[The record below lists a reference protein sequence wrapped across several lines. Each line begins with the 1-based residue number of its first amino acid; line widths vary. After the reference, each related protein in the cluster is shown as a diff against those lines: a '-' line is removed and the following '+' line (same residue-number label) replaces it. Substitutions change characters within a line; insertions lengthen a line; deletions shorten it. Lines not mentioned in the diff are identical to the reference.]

1 MAEEAGGKIYGL
13 IPLVMK
19 SIGVI
24 GKGRKNQAQGYQFRG
39 IDDIYNATQ
48 SALIEHGVF
57 VVPQIV
63 ECERED
69 RQTRD
74 GKGTLIYT
82 RMKVSHTF
90 YGPDG
95 SNVVAVTA
103 GEAMDS
109 GDKSSNKAMSAAM
122 KYALIEVFCIPTEGD
137 NDTENHSPEP
147 APKPQA
153 KPIVVANIKAEMTEV
168 EKFVAT
174 LNGAFDA
181 REFQPAERS
190 AVVAATCKAK
200 KVSRITGL
208 NQDDQIA
215 MVAAVALGKFDKYKK
230 PQAA

>member
-1 MAEEAGGKIYGL
+1 MADEAKGQIYGL
-13 IPLVMK
+13 IPQVMK
-19 SIGVI
+19 SIGAI
-24 GKGRKNQAQGYQFRG
+24 GKGRKNQQQGYQFRG

-57 VVPQIV
+57 VVPQIL

-90 YGPDG
+90 FGPDG
-95 SNVVAVTA
+95 SNVVAITA

-147 APKPQA
+147 LPKQQPKQ
-153 KPIVVANIKAEMTEV
+153 PHVVANVQQELTEV

-174 LNGAFDA
+174 LTDAFDA
-181 REFQPAERS
+181 REFRDNERS
-190 AVVAATCKAK
+190 DVIAATCKAK

-208 NQDDQIA
+208 TQADQIA
-215 MVAAVALGKFDKYKK
+215 MVEAVALGKFDKYKK
-230 PQAA
+230 SVA